1 MKYSKLLSFAICMMF
16 CTGAMAT
23 NSQDSETHEIVHIK
37 VSSQGRGEVDRGI
50 FQNGNAWYSSDM
62 SIIQVEYDGIES
74 PNIYVLAPNGTIWGT
89 ESTCGSS
96 AIISIQAPTLP
107 GLYALVI
114 MADNYYGEGYF
125 TVE

>member
-1 MKYSKLLSFAICMMF
+1 MKYSKLLSFVICMTF
-16 CTGAMAT
+16 CIGAMAT
-23 NSQDSETHEIVHIK
+23 NSQDSETHEVIHVK
-37 VSSQGRGEVDRGI
+37 ASSLSRGEVDRGN
-50 FQNGNAWYSSDM
+50 FQNVNAWYSSDM
-62 SIIQVEYDGIES
+62 SVIQVEYDGIES
-74 PNIYVLAPNGTIWGT
+74 PNIYVLAPNGTILGT

-125 TVE
+125 AVE